1 MRKSSSFVKN
11 NFFVFSSRIAA
22 KIITFIL
29 LLFLARNLSPEKF
42 GLLSLVIVLANI
54 FSTFQD
60 LGTSFILVREI
71 ASKSVDSFKTFLSVI
86 LIKTLSGL
94 ITFGGLLVTLTI
106 LGYSKELGIA
116 SIFWG
121 LGSFSE
127 SMIQSLLKFFEGKE
141 EMNRSSLIVIA
152 ERILIVGFILLFFNY
167 FDLVLS
173 YSLGYLLANLLIF
186 CPIILIILIRNKS
199 IIILNINDLKNILKL
214 SVPFIAFNLF
224 SIIYYKSDLFIIAF
238 FKDEFQVGI
247 YRSSYQII
255 ESFYFIAMSL
265 SISLLPLFSKYFSY
279 NKKQLKIK
287 FSVIFREF
295 LILSAFLTV
304 VLLPKSGFILSIL
317 YPQEYLNGEK
327 VFQVLSVTIPLYFA
341 NIILG
346 NLLIAIKKEKI
357 QILSMIIGATV
368 KLLIL
373 FFFIPIFGIVG
384 AAITCLISDL
394 LMLVIQYIA
403 VKTAGYIH
411 IIGKTDLVKISII
424 IMSLTINFLI
434 QNIWI
439 MILILPVFFIF
450 IIDTFRTIKLKI

>member
-1 MRKSSSFVKN
+1 
-11 NFFVFSSRIAA
+11 
-22 KIITFIL
+22 
-29 LLFLARNLSPEKF
+29 
-42 GLLSLVIVLANI
+42 
-54 FSTFQD
+54 
-60 LGTSFILVREI
+60 
-71 ASKSVDSFKTFLSVI
+71 
-86 LIKTLSGL
+86 
-94 ITFGGLLVTLTI
+94 
-106 LGYSKELGIA
+106 
-116 SIFWG
+116 
-121 LGSFSE
+121 
-127 SMIQSLLKFFEGKE
+127 
-141 EMNRSSLIVIA
+141 
-152 ERILIVGFILLFFNY
+152 
-167 FDLVLS
+167 
-173 YSLGYLLANLLIF
+173 
-186 CPIILIILIRNKS
+186 
-199 IIILNINDLKNILKL
+199 
-214 SVPFIAFNLF
+214 
-224 SIIYYKSDLFIIAF
+224 
-238 FKDEFQVGI
+238 
-247 YRSSYQII
+247 
-255 ESFYFIAMSL
+255 MSL